1 MGFGQESGLELQ
13 DAFAKMVI
21 AGSFS
26 FASEVERICFGQI
39 AQRIIGKS
47 VDLVI
52 RTIRRDEDFP
62 PDIAG
67 IASQKY
73 TFAITMTNQSYYTR
87 NKSYMVN
94 SIIASYGR
102 QRAIPQVGA
111 SSSNRQSAYRR
122 GSAASTSTEN
132 ALSYTQ
138 TDATLSLQTPPSSPA
153 IFRTTDKDAPSPHL
167 TDTPENNSARKR
179 LYLTILLKMDRKL
192 DKQEI
197 TGGSAKHLIQLLKD
211 LHLRMERK
219 LNRKVQN
226 ARLLAFTGTKKKS
239 FATIS
244 TAFGMTFAHQLPRLC
259 HVASC

>member
-1 MGFGQESGLELQ
+1 M
-13 DAFAKMVI
+13 
-21 AGSFS
+21 
-26 FASEVERICFGQI
+26 ICFGQI

-138 TDATLSLQTPPSSPA
+138 TNATLSLQTPPSSPA

-179 LYLTILLKMDRKL
+179 LYLTILLKMDRNLIRNKKKRKL

-226 ARLLAFTGTKKKS
+226 ARLLAFTHTHTQKKKS

>member
-1 MGFGQESGLELQ
+1 MVSLEQTTDKHPFLRYKLL
-13 DAFAKMVI
+13 FI
-21 AGSFS
+21 ATDGT
-26 FASEVERICFGQI
+26 AEVERICFGQI

-111 SSSNRQSAYRR
+111 SSSNRH
-122 GSAASTSTEN
+122 
-132 ALSYTQ
+132 
-138 TDATLSLQTPPSSPA
+138 PA

-179 LYLTILLKMDRKL
+179 LYLTILLKMDR
-192 DKQEI
+192 
-197 TGGSAKHLIQLLKD
+197 
-211 LHLRMERK
+211 
-219 LNRKVQN
+219 
-226 ARLLAFTGTKKKS
+226 
-239 FATIS
+239 
-244 TAFGMTFAHQLPRLC
+244 
-259 HVASC
+259 